1 MDAFVQLALI
11 EKAKRV
17 FAVDPSI
24 MLSFPLL
31 SPIGFTEAELAGL
44 ASPATPADYAASAD
58 FSRAVNFLPRDI
70 VASASDR
77 MLWDVYHDVLTR
89 AEVATSTS
97 TAVDNG
103 GTTAI
108 LYDVAADGRRIDS
121 EALIIFRQCRDAWI
135 VATEDYA
142 AHRLTGELSDEPVV
156 REQWSRVDE
165 PLLRASIDFALL
177 DWETLG
183 RRSEIET
190 ALKAERAMAAT
201 MPALRWQEW
210 NTAFNPDLDMITEA
224 GGGQYAPTGLSP
236 RNFAEQNGWLSFDL
250 SESEMTALVDGAPAP
265 LKAVL
270 DDDSGGG
277 IERVTFEYRSV
288 ALVRPWF
295 RPEALTSRIWRS
307 ADPDLKLSEGDDPPS
322 GPCPAYTTAC
332 VFIRNLVVTP
342 RGGGAAFRDLRFTID
357 PARLTRRALKIEPA
371 LLARIVRQ
379 RADTPPPPPPPAPSV
394 DRGAIR
400 AFRALEQGSF
410 KLAVSGHVKP
420 MAERSAMV
428 RRGAVLNAGIR
439 IPREVFGTPG
449 RLPAPPPAPPPPP
462 AREEIS
468 ILAFICKRL
477 PKAPDPNPE
486 LHWG

>member
-17 FAVDPSI
+17 FAADPSI

-31 SPIGFTEAELAGL
+31 SPLGFT
-44 ASPATPADYAASAD
+44 D

-89 AEVATSTS
+89 AEVATSAS

-103 GTTAI
+103 VATAI

-121 EALIIFRQCRDAWI
+121 EALILFRQCRDAWI
-135 VATEDYA
+135 IATEDYA
-142 AHRLTGELSDEPVV
+142 AHRLTGELSDDPVT
-156 REQWSRVDE
+156 RKQWSDIDE
-165 PLLRASIDFALL
+165 PQLRSAIDAALQ
-177 DWETLG
+177 DWETIG
-183 RRSEIET
+183 RRAEIEI
-190 ALKAERAMAAT
+190 ALKTERAMAAI

-210 NTAFNPDLDMITEA
+210 NAAFNPDLDMITEA
-224 GGGQYAPTGLSP
+224 GGGRYAPTGLSP

-250 SESEMTALVDGAPAP
+250 SASEMTALVDGAPAP

-307 ADPDLKLSEGDDPPS
+307 ADSDLQLSAGDDPPS

-357 PARLTRRALKIEPA
+357 PARLTRRTLKIEPA

-379 RADTPPPPPPPAPSV
+379 QADTPPPPSPPAPSV
-394 DRGAIR
+394 GRGVIR
-400 AFRALEQGSF
+400 AFSALEQGSF

-420 MAERSAMV
+420 MAERSAMIQ
-428 RRGAVLNAGIR
+428 RGALLNAGIR
-439 IPREVFGTPG
+439 IPREVFGTLG
-449 RLPAPPPAPPPPP
+449 TPPAPPSPPP
-462 AREEIS
+462 PPVREEIS

-486 LHWG
+486 LQWE